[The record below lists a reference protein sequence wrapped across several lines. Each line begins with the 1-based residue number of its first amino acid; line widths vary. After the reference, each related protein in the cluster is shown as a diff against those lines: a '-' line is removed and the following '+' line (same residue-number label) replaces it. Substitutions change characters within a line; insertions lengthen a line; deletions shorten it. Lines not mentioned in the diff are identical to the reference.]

1 MAATWPRYT
10 VGLPK
15 ASLACIISFIDLYCL
30 TANEWL
36 GLSTS
41 LCHTSHTAQARGL
54 MTYVPSPGDARR
66 QTVTLI
72 PGDGIG
78 PEVCGA
84 VTKVVEA
91 MGAPIQWERYVPCM
105 HAYSQANCSDHDV
118 FHLQRLFW
126 CACCIQNTALIL
138 HYSTNTVVCQSC
150 VAPFDLFA
158 FDVGLMMCMALMQAV
173 TQSQV
178 FLRPF

>member
-1 MAATWPRYT
+1 
-10 VGLPK
+10 
-15 ASLACIISFIDLYCL
+15 
-30 TANEWL
+30 
-36 GLSTS
+36 
-41 LCHTSHTAQARGL
+41 

-105 HAYSQANCSDHDV
+105 PAYS
-118 FHLQRLFW
+118 
-126 CACCIQNTALIL
+126 
-138 HYSTNTVVCQSC
+138 
-150 VAPFDLFA
+150 
-158 FDVGLMMCMALMQAV
+158 
-173 TQSQV
+173 
-178 FLRPF
+178 

>member
-1 MAATWPRYT
+1 MAATWHRYT
-10 VGLPK
+10 VGLK
-15 ASLACIISFIDLYCL
+15 SSLACIISFIDLYCL

-36 GLSTS
+36 GFSAS
-41 LCHTSHTAQARGL
+41 LCHTCHTAQARGL

-105 HAYSQANCSDHDV
+105 HAC
-118 FHLQRLFW
+118 F
-126 CACCIQNTALIL
+126 
-138 HYSTNTVVCQSC
+138 
-150 VAPFDLFA
+150 
-158 FDVGLMMCMALMQAV
+158 
-173 TQSQV
+173 
-178 FLRPF
+178 